1 MLKSDV
7 RSFWDQGSAGEF
19 WAVGS
24 DAKSRFVAEEK
35 SRYQFEPFMPGFA
48 DFPAAAD
55 QVVLEIGV
63 DMGGDHQQWAPAGP
77 RHLLGTDL
85 SWRSI
90 AYARERLDLF
100 NLKSGLI
107 LAAQWTGHYR
117 RVARSRRAVQERA
130 AVDPDAHASA
140 LSMLVPKISCSQI
153 FSRSTER

>member
-35 SRYQFEPFMPGFA
+35 SRYQFEPFIPGFA

-63 DMGGDHQQWAPAGP
+63 GMGGDHQQWAQ
-77 RHLLGTDL
+77 
-85 SWRSI
+85 RSETSTWHRPELAFH

-107 LAAQWTGHYR
+107 LAAQWAGH
-117 RVARSRRAVQERA
+117 
-130 AVDPDAHASA
+130 
-140 LSMLVPKISCSQI
+140 
-153 FSRSTER
+153 